1 MVDARCGEFC
11 GVLCFPIFF
20 WFGFGGLGMVGNIF
34 EEPTTGGVTGVA
46 TLTTSQQPKGMD
58 P

>member
-1 MVDARCGEFC
+1 MSFVEFC
-11 GVLCFPIFF
+11 VFPFFF
-20 WFGFGGLGMVGNIF
+20 WFGFGGPGMVGNIF